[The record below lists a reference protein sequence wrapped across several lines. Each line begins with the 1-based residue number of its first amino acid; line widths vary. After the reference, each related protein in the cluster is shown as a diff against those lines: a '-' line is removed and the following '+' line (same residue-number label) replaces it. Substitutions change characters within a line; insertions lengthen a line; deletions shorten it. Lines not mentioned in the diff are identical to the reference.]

1 MKARTW
7 LQGAGA
13 AALLLFPLY
22 DTAISNLSNVRMHT
36 PAPPAMFASSL
47 IANLAVVSLLLAV
60 LGGWLRDRTGG
71 SQLKLLLPGLVFASL
86 VEAVHINTEGFE
98 SVHLWMI
105 VAVAVTAL
113 ALLLRLRW
121 PRGER
126 ALLQVASATLMGL
139 GFFSFYV
146 VLQLLRLASW
156 QPSPNFTAHT
166 QTPINASGG
175 PRRIVWILFDELS
188 YQQVFGHRYSGLRLP
203 NFDELRKSSTV
214 YTNSL
219 PVGSATEK
227 VVPSILLNERISR
240 VDYTASNRLEV
251 ASGNGALHPFDA
263 AATPF
268 ALAHQQ
274 GLTTAVVGWYN
285 PYCSILAPYLNQC
298 YWTDD
303 MVTPSVFAGEGF
315 WQNFFDPWVRYAMVF
330 RHVKRRKT
338 LAYRVRAYR
347 DLMRHAQAMLRQPGP
362 EFIFLHLPLPHP
374 PGIYNRQ
381 LGQMDTSGTRSY
393 IDNLALTDK
402 TLGQILLPL
411 QQSPQWRDTS
421 VVICGDHSWRVPTW
435 TKTRYWSAEDEAASN
450 GEVFDRRP
458 MIMVHQAGETFPA
471 TVIAPFSLLRVHTIL
486 DDLIAGGRP
495 PVGATAI
502 SRVSTP

>member
-1 MKARTW
+1 MKARTL

-13 AALLLFPLY
+13 AALLFFPLY
-22 DTAISNLSNVRMHT
+22 DTVISNLSNVRMHT
-36 PAPPAMFASSL
+36 SAPPAMFAFSL
-47 IANLAVVSLLLAV
+47 IANLALISLMFAV
-60 LGGWLRDRTGG
+60 LGIWLRDSTGG
-71 SQLKLLLPGLVFASL
+71 SRLKLLLPGLVFAS
-86 VEAVHINTEGFE
+86 VIEAVHINAGGFE
-98 SVHLWMI
+98 SVRLWAI
-105 VAVAVTAL
+105 VAAAVTAL
-113 ALLLRLRW
+113 VLLLHLRW

-139 GFFSFYV
+139 GFFSFFV

-156 QPSPNFTAHT
+156 RPSPNFTAHT
-166 QTPINASGG
+166 QAPINASSS

-203 NFDELRKSSTV
+203 NFDELRKSSTL

-219 PVGSATEK
+219 PAGSATEK

-268 ALAHQQ
+268 ALAHEQ

-315 WQNFFDPWVRYAMVF
+315 WQNFFDPWLRYTMVF
-330 RHVKRRKT
+330 RHIQRRKS

-347 DLMRHAQAMLRQPGP
+347 DLMQHAQGMLRQPGP
-362 EFIFLHLPLPHP
+362 EFIFLHLPVPHP

-381 LGQMDTSGTRSY
+381 TRQMDASGTRSY
-393 IDNLALTDK
+393 IDNLALADK
-402 TLGQILLPL
+402 ALGRILLPL

-435 TKTRYWSAEDEAASN
+435 RKSRYWSAEDEAASN
-450 GEVFDRRP
+450 GEVFDQRP
-458 MIMVHQAGETFPA
+458 MIMVHQAGETMPA
-471 TVIAPFSLLRVHTIL
+471 TVNAPFSLLRVHAIL

-495 PVGATAI
+495 PFAATAMA
-502 SRVSTP
+502 RASTP